1 MLLLR
6 AKDHEHVEA
15 FAQYAGIPVINGMT
29 SIDHPCQVLAD
40 LFTVYERRENA
51 FDLQWTWVGP
61 LTSTAMGYAALSAV
75 AGIKINFALPQAN
88 DSAAAK
94 LERLIGQGAPIK
106 LFTNAQ
112 EAVVGADVVITDQ
125 WPEGDYSED
134 VRSAFR
140 VSSALLQKAS
150 DDYLF
155 LHKLP
160 ASRGEE
166 VTDEVLEGRH
176 SVVYEQAGNRLCVQQ
191 AVMEWLF
198 RNPAGLMTVAAK
210 SQTMV
215 VIDPGAGLS
224 FLASAKDVFFKLI
237 SSQLGVTLELVDDR
251 LFVTGPGTQVTKAK
265 RVVERLL
272 AAEESGESL
281 EERDVMN
288 FIQSLKIADQVD
300 PAEAATTPILITYRG
315 KAHRTQ
321 NLGPNA
327 FG

>member
-1 MLLLR
+1 MQHLRTVSDIPDANVLRMLLTRASLLKRLRRQGHVPKTLEGKVLAMVFGQTSTRTRLSFESGVSMLGGSAVTMQTRDMQLKHGETLQDTARVMGRYADVLLLR

-150 DDYLF
+150 DDF
-155 LHKLP
+155 CFCTNCRP
-160 ASRGEE
+160 A
-166 VTDEVLEGRH
+166 
-176 SVVYEQAGNRLCVQQ
+176 AG
-191 AVMEWLF
+191 
-198 RNPAGLMTVAAK
+198 
-210 SQTMV
+210 
-215 VIDPGAGLS
+215 
-224 FLASAKDVFFKLI
+224 
-237 SSQLGVTLELVDDR
+237 
-251 LFVTGPGTQVTKAK
+251 K
-265 RVVERLL
+265 R
-272 AAEESGESL
+272 
-281 EERDVMN
+281 
-288 FIQSLKIADQVD
+288 
-300 PAEAATTPILITYRG
+300 
-315 KAHRTQ
+315 
-321 NLGPNA
+321 
-327 FG
+327 